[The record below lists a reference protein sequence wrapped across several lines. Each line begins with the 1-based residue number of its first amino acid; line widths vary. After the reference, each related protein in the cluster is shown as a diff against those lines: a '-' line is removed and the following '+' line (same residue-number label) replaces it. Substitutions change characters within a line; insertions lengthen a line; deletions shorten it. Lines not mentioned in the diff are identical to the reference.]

1 MTGGGVA
8 EVVVGSRNRKGDDG
22 MEDGSA
28 GQGDNGVDVEAF
40 AWEKSGRHDDSD
52 LFKAVEYSYRAEWA
66 I

>member
-8 EVVVGSRNRKGDDG
+8 EVVGSRNRKGDDR

-40 AWEKSGRHDDSD
+40 AWEKSWRHDDSD
-52 LFKAVEYSYRAEWA
+52 LFEAVEYLPC
-66 I
+66 